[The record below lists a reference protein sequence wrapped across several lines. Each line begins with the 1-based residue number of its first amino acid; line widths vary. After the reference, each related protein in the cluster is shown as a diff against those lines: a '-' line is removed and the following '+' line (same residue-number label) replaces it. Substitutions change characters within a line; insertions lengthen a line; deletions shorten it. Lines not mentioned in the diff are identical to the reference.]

1 MEFGQ
6 VEAFVEAQRRGSIT
20 RAAEALELTQPTLTA
35 RVRSLEAE
43 LGVTL
48 LTRGRRGVALTPA
61 GRRFLPRAL
70 AALDALDRGATEA
83 RAGREVKGGT
93 LALGL
98 ASDVAVYL
106 APAALARFARRYPD
120 VDVRVVS
127 GRSRAI
133 ADALRADEIE
143 AGIVSQLVV
152 LPDLAARP
160 LFDEAVPAVVA
171 AEHPLAKRPK
181 VTLDEVAG
189 AGLVLRDP
197 ASFLHALTVTYF
209 AAGGSAPR
217 ILMELDNTEA
227 VKRVVLSGL
236 GAALLPEMAIRDE
249 LRRRELV
256 ALDVPGHRAPRR
268 TIHLLQRSGAE
279 PSPVVAA
286 LIKLLPRAP

>member
-1 MEFGQ
+1 MEIGQ
-6 VEAFVEAQRRGSIT
+6 IEAFVEAQWRGSIT
-20 RAAEALELTQPTLTA
+20 RAAEALGLTQPTLTA

-61 GRRFLPRAL
+61 GRRFVPRAL
-70 AALDALDRGATEA
+70 AALDALGRGAAEA
-83 RAGREVKGGT
+83 RAGREVKSGT
-93 LALGL
+93 LAVGL

-152 LPDLAARP
+152 LPDLAGRP
-160 LFDEAVPAVVA
+160 LFDEAVPRVVA
-171 AEHPLAKRPK
+171 ASHPLAKRPK
-181 VTLDEVAG
+181 VTLDEVAS

-197 ASFLHALTVTYF
+197 ASFLHGLPGTYF
-209 AAGGSAPR
+209 AAGGSPPR
-217 ILMELDNTEA
+217 ILMAVDNTEA
-227 VKRVVLSGL
+227 VERVVLSGV
-236 GAALLPEMAIRDE
+236 GAALVPEMAIADA
-249 LRRRELV
+249 LHRRRLV
-256 ALDVPGHRAPRR
+256 ALSLA
-268 TIHLLQRSGAE
+268 
-279 PSPVVAA
+279 
-286 LIKLLPRAP
+286 

>member
-1 MEFGQ
+1 MEIGQ
-6 VEAFVEAQRRGSIT
+6 IEAFVEAQRRGSIT

-152 LPDLAARP
+152 LPAPAGRP
-160 LFDEAVPAVVA
+160 LFAESVPV
-171 AEHPLAKRPK
+171 
-181 VTLDEVAG
+181 
-189 AGLVLRDP
+189 
-197 ASFLHALTVTYF
+197 
-209 AAGGSAPR
+209 
-217 ILMELDNTEA
+217 
-227 VKRVVLSGL
+227 GL
-236 GAALLPEMAIRDE
+236 GDTEPT
-249 LRRRELV
+249 RE
-256 ALDVPGHRAPRR
+256 RAES
-268 TIHLLQRSGAE
+268 T
-279 PSPVVAA
+279 
-286 LIKLLPRAP
+286 PRA

>member
-1 MEFGQ
+1 MRVGRKGI
-6 VEAFVEAQRRGSIT
+6 ATS
-20 RAAEALELTQPTLTA
+20 A

-70 AALDALDRGATEA
+70 AALDALERAAAEA

-106 APAALARFARRYPD
+106 AAPALARFARRYPD

-133 ADALRADEIE
+133 AEALRADEIE

-152 LPDLAARP
+152 LPDLAGRP
-160 LFDEAVPAVVA
+160 LFDEAVPRA
-171 AEHPLAKRPK
+171 APAPIRPPKRPR
-181 VTLDEVAG
+181 VPPAEAPAAG
-189 AGLVLRDP
+189 PVLRDP
-197 ASFLHALTVTYF
+197 RSFL
-209 AAGGSAPR
+209 P
-217 ILMELDNTEA
+217 
-227 VKRVVLSGL
+227 GL
-236 GAALLPEMAIRDE
+236 
-249 LRRRELV
+249 
-256 ALDVPGHRAPRR
+256 
-268 TIHLLQRSGAE
+268 
-279 PSPVVAA
+279 PSPTS
-286 LIKLLPRAP
+286 

>member
-1 MEFGQ
+1 MEIGQ
-6 VEAFVEAQRRGSIT
+6 IEAFVEAQRRGSIT

-70 AALDALDRGATEA
+70 AALDGLGRGVSEA
-83 RAGREVKGGT
+83 RAGREVKGGA

-106 APAALARFARRYPD
+106 APPALARFARRYPE

-133 ADALRADEIE
+133 AEALRADEIE

-152 LPDLAARP
+152 LPDLAGRP

-171 AEHPLAKRPK
+171 ASHPLPKRAK
-181 VTLDEVAG
+181 VTLDEVAS

-209 AAGGSAPR
+209 AAGGGAPR
-217 ILMELDNTEA
+217 VLLELDNTQAGEPGA
-227 VKRVVLSGL
+227 PSRL
-236 GAALLPEMAIRDE
+236 GPAPLPDNASPRPPR
-249 LRRRELV
+249 LRRPAR
-256 ALDVPGHRAPRR
+256 HSR
-268 TIHLLQRSGAE
+268 
-279 PSPVVAA
+279 
-286 LIKLLPRAP
+286 

>member
-1 MEFGQ
+1 MEIGQ
-6 VEAFVEAQRRGSIT
+6 IEAFVEAQRRGSIT
-20 RAAEALELTQPTLTA
+20 RAAEALGLTQPTLTA

-43 LGVTL
+43 LGVVL

-70 AALDALDRGATEA
+70 AALDALGRGAAEA
-83 RAGREVKGGT
+83 RAGRDVKGGT

-143 AGIVSQLVV
+143 AGAGGPPVL

-160 LFDEAVPAVVA
+160 LLDHARPAVAPAGPPVA
-171 AEHPLAKRPK
+171 
-181 VTLDEVAG
+181 D
-189 AGLVLRDP
+189 
-197 ASFLHALTVTYF
+197 
-209 AAGGSAPR
+209 AP
-217 ILMELDNTEA
+217 EA
-227 VKRVVLSGL
+227 
-236 GAALLPEMAIRDE
+236 
-249 LRRRELV
+249 
-256 ALDVPGHRAPRR
+256 
-268 TIHLLQRSGAE
+268 T
-279 PSPVVAA
+279 
-286 LIKLLPRAP
+286 

>member
-171 AEHPLAKRPK
+171 AEPPLAKRPK
-181 VTLDEVAG
+181 VALDQG
-189 AGLVLRDP
+189 AGSRL
-197 ASFLHALTVTYF
+197 AL
-209 AAGGSAPR
+209 
-217 ILMELDNTEA
+217 
-227 VKRVVLSGL
+227 
-236 GAALLPEMAIRDE
+236 
-249 LRRRELV
+249 
-256 ALDVPGHRAPRR
+256 RAP
-268 TIHLLQRSGAE
+268 
-279 PSPVVAA
+279 AA
-286 LIKLLPRAP
+286 FL